1 MARAVSSTK
10 RILITKSNSRMV
22 ATTAIAAFVVIFS
35 LVASKALLTQASY
48 QNRVIAKKK
57 QALTQLKSDLN
68 ARDSL
73 VNSYQAFVG
82 TSQNVLGGNPSGS
95 GDQDGDNA
103 RLVLDALPSK
113 YDFPA
118 LATTLEK
125 IINGQQL
132 QIQNISGTDDEVT
145 QQANQTS
152 GTPQPLP
159 MPFQVQVSGS
169 YGSIQKLVGIF
180 EHSIRPFQVQ
190 TMEFSGDDSNM
201 TVSIGAQTYY
211 QPEKSLNIKSEVVK

>member
-1 MARAVSSTK
+1 MARGFSSTK
-10 RILITKSNSRMV
+10 RVLITKANKQMV
-22 ATTAIAAFVVIFS
+22 IYTAIAAFVVIFC
-35 LVASKALLTQASY
+35 LVAAKALASQAAY
-48 QNRVIAKKK
+48 QNRVINKKK
-57 QALTQLKSDLN
+57 QALTQLHSDLN

-73 VNSYQAFVG
+73 VNSYQAFVD
-82 TSQNVLGGNPSGS
+82 TNQNVLGGNPDGT

-125 IINGQQL
+125 AVTSQNL
-132 QIQNISGTDDEVT
+132 QILGITGTDEEVT

-152 GTPQPLP
+152 TNPQPIP
-159 MPFQVQVSGS
+159 MQFQVQVSGK
-169 YGSIQKLVGIF
+169 YDAIQKLVGFF

-190 TMEFSGDDSNM
+190 TVEYSGDEGNM
-201 TVSIGAQTYY
+201 SATITARTFY
-211 QPEKSLNIKSEVVK
+211 QPEKSLNITTEVVR